1 MGTNKIRV
9 FRPAKLRIRVY
20 NLINSH
26 IGIFLFLK
34 ISMSEIPVLL
44 VQTLSLQFPVP
55 MSTFIIDLDQT
66 LKRIEASLKFHG
78 FLKK

>member
-9 FRPAKLRIRVY
+9 FGPAKLRIRVY

-26 IGIFLFLK
+26 IGILLFLK
-34 ISMSEIPVLL
+34 ISTSEISVLL
-44 VQTLSLQFPVP
+44 AQTLSLQFPVP

-66 LKRIEASLKFHG
+66 LKKIEASLKFYG
-78 FLKK
+78 FPKK